1 MVSSVQTHNF
11 EHVVSAF
18 HLDIDQQQTLLFV
31 GVPQP
36 RCSHVF
42 LSGLQ
47 TIHSFKMFSWQG
59 FQIYL
64 SSKIKKSPPS
74 QHSIFDHLFF
84 TTTSNWLPSI
94 HHFNILPH
102 LCQGQL
108 CATQQIDE
116 LMLVTRFFSPSWSI
130 AGRYGPRI
138 QISPKFLIYLN
149 PQMHYGGVIYIR
161 SSHAIIKQ
169 FQELKPQSAYTG
181 LLGIWCMF
189 TLQLT
194 QQQHLPVRLE

>member
-1 MVSSVQTHNF
+1 MQPYVS
-11 EHVVSAF
+11 
-18 HLDIDQQQTLLFV
+18 V
-31 GVPQP
+31 GSSDNPQLQD
-36 RCSHVF
+36 VF
-42 LSGLQ
+42 LA
-47 TIHSFKMFSWQG
+47 G
-59 FQIYL
+59 FPNI
-64 SSKIKKSPPS
+64 SSKFKKSPPS

-84 TTTSNWLPSI
+84 TITSSWLPSI

-116 LMLVTRFFSPSWSI
+116 LMLVTRFFL
-130 AGRYGPRI
+130 RYGPRI
-138 QISPKFLIYLN
+138 QISPKCLIYLN

-169 FQELKPQSAYTG
+169 LQELKPQSAYTG
-181 LLGIWCMF
+181 LLGILFMF
-189 TLQLT
+189 TLELT